1 MLLLGNLDF
10 EILLYNLYNFLG
22 GGPLSGSPGCY
33 QNLSLIRLTT
43 ELIKQHFY
51 GKPDNQKWIIVD
63 MGVTFA
69 DDTIPGIDLIYPDP
83 GFIIDKKE
91 DLLGIILTHAHE
103 DHIGAIAHIWPKLKC
118 KIYATPFTAVLINEK
133 FKEKKIDISKEL
145 KIVQLNSTLDLDPF
159 KIEFVTLT
167 HSILEP
173 NGLKIETPV
182 GNILH
187 TGDWKCD
194 PDPLIGENINSK
206 RLKEIGDE
214 GVLAMI
220 CDSTNVFSAG
230 RAGSELDVRNNLL
243 KVMQRLNKRIIITSF
258 ASNVARMETAFYCA
272 EKTGRQIALVGRSM
286 HRIYKAARQCGY
298 LNNVIEP
305 LDARDVKNI
314 AREKIVYLCTG
325 SQGEPMGAMNRI
337 ANYIHPDVFIE
348 RGDTV
353 IFSSKIIPGNEKK
366 LYKLH
371 NQLVKEG
378 IEVISEENEY
388 IHVSGHPNREDLK
401 DMYNWIKPKCVIP
414 VHGEHRHMIE
424 HINFAKEMQVPYPVK
439 VENGDIV
446 RIYPGNKPEVF
457 DKAPSGKLYVDGN
470 ISVEEDSQSIKE
482 RKNLSA
488 NGFIEATILIT
499 PKGNIHN
506 RPLLTFRGLPIY
518 EKEEF
523 LYELEDEIEKTTRS
537 FSLNNKKQETNLIDA
552 LKTTCRKFTKE
563 KTGKRPLTNINLVRI

>member
-1 MLLLGNLDF
+1 MKEELIF
-10 EILLYNLYNFLG
+10 CPLG
-22 GGPLSGSPGCY
+22 GSGEIGMNM
-33 QNLSLIRLTT
+33 NL
-43 ELIKQHFY
+43 FAY
-51 GKPDNQKWIIVD
+51 GKPENQKWIIVD
-63 MGVTFA
+63 IGVTFA
-69 DDTIPGIDLIYPDP
+69 DDSIPGIDLIYPDP

-118 KIYATPFTAVLINEK
+118 KIYATPFTSVLISEK
-133 FKEKKIDISKEL
+133 FKEKKIDITSYL
-145 KIVQLNSTLDLDPF
+145 KIVELNSTINLDPF

-194 PDPLIGENINSK
+194 PDPLIGENINTK
-206 RLKEIGDE
+206 RLKEIGKE
-214 GVLAMI
+214 GVITMI

-230 RAGSELDVRNNLL
+230 RAGSELDVRKNML
-243 KVMQRLNKRIIITSF
+243 KVIERLNKRVIITSF
-258 ASNVARMETAFYCA
+258 ASNVARMESAFYCA
-272 EKTGRQIALVGRSM
+272 EKVGRQIALVGRSM

-314 AREKIVYLCTG
+314 SRDKIVYLCTG
-325 SQGEPMGAMNRI
+325 SQGEPMGAMTRI
-337 ANYIHPDVFIE
+337 SNYTHPDVFIE
-348 RGDTV
+348 KGDSV

-378 IEVISEENEY
+378 IEVISEESEH
-388 IHVSGHPNREDLK
+388 IHVSGHPNREDLR
-401 DMYNWIKPKCVIP
+401 DMYNWIKPKSVIP
-414 VHGEHRHMIE
+414 VHGEHRHMLE
-424 HINFAKEMQVPYPVK
+424 HINFAKEMQVQYPIK

-446 RIYPGNKPEVF
+446 RLYPGKKPEVF
-457 DKAPSGKLYVDGN
+457 DKAPNGRIYVDGS

-482 RKNLSA
+482 RKNVSV

-506 RPLLTFRGLPIY
+506 RPLLTFKGLPIFD
-518 EKEEF
+518 KEEF
-523 LYELEDEIEKTTRS
+523 QNDLEDEIEKTAKS

-552 LKTTCRKFTKE
+552 LKSTCRKFTKQ
-563 KTGKRPLTNINLVRI
+563 KTGKRPLANINLVRI

>member
-1 MLLLGNLDF
+1 MKDELLF
-10 EILLYNLYNFLG
+10 CPLG
-22 GGPLSGSPGCY
+22 GSGEIGMNM
-33 QNLSLIRLTT
+33 NL
-43 ELIKQHFY
+43 FGY
-51 GKPDNQKWIIVD
+51 GQPSDHKWIMVD
-63 MGVTFA
+63 IGVTFA
-69 DDTIPGIDLIYPDP
+69 DDTIPGVDLIYPDP
-83 GFIIDKKE
+83 GFIVERKDN
-91 DLLGIILTHAHE
+91 LLGIVVTHAHE

-118 KIYATPFTAVLINEK
+118 KIYATPFTSVLITEK
-133 FKEKKIDISKEL
+133 FKEKKIDISGYL
-145 KIVQLNSTLDLDPF
+145 KIVELNSILNLDPF

-206 RLKEIGDE
+206 RLKEIGKE
-214 GVLAMI
+214 GVITMI

-230 RAGSELDVRNNLL
+230 RAGSELDVRNNML
-243 KVMQRLNKRIIITSF
+243 KVTERLNKRIIITSF

-272 EKTGRQIALVGRSM
+272 EKIGRQIALVGRSM
-286 HRIYKAARQCGY
+286 HRIFKAAKQCGY

-305 LDARDVKNI
+305 LDARDAKNI
-314 AREKIVYLCTG
+314 SRDKIVYLCTG

-337 ANYIHPDVFIE
+337 ANYTHPDVFIE
-348 RGDTV
+348 RGDAV

-378 IEVISEENEY
+378 IEVISEESEY
-388 IHVSGHPNREDLK
+388 IHVSGHPNREDLR
-401 DMYNWIKPKCVIP
+401 DMYNWIKPKSVIP
-414 VHGEHRHMIE
+414 VHGEHRHMLE
-424 HINFAKEMQVPYPVK
+424 HINFAKEMKVPYPIK

-446 RIYPGNKPEVF
+446 RLFPGNKPEVY
-457 DKAPSGKLYVDGN
+457 DKAPSGRIYVDGS

-506 RPLLTFRGLPIY
+506 RPLITFRGLPIY

-523 LYELEDEIEKTTRS
+523 QNGLEDEIDKTVKT
-537 FSLNNKKQETNLIDA
+537 FSLNNKKQEINLIDA
-552 LKTTCRKFTKE
+552 LKSTCRKFTKQ
-563 KTGKRPLTNINLVRI
+563 KTGKRPLANINLVRI